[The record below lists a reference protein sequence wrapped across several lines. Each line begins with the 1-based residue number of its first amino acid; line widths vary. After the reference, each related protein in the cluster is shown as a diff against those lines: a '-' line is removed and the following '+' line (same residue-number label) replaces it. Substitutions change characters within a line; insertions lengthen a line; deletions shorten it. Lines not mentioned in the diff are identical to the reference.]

1 MKLIIVESP
10 TKAKTLQK
18 FLGSDYK
25 ILSSYGHVRDLP
37 RTVFGVDIENNFA
50 PKYAIT
56 TKGKSTIKELKAQTK
71 KADEVLISTDPDR
84 EGEAIAW
91 HLIEA
96 LKLGK
101 PKTKKVEGRLY
112 RRIEFHEITKTA
124 IDEALKNPREINI
137 DLVNAQQ
144 ARRILDRIVGYKL
157 SPFLWK
163 KIVKGLSA
171 GRVQSVAVRLIAER
185 EREIEAFNAEEY
197 WEILANLKNTKN
209 GPKKE
214 FAARLAKINGKTL
227 DKLEI
232 KDENQAIAIEENLK
246 NAAYSVAKIDR
257 KETRK
262 NPLPPFTTSTLQ
274 QTAWQRFKMTGKA
287 AMMTAQQLYEMG
299 LITYHRTDSLNLSV
313 QSLTAAKDFITKTYG
328 AQYHSGNFKTYKTKS
343 KGAQEAHEA
352 IRPAYA
358 DQTPEMALA
367 DKNLTRPQAKLYELI
382 WQRFIASQM
391 NPALFDS
398 ISADISAQCA
408 AEDIARVRPT
418 QACMGLTRAT
428 PANYGFRAS
437 GQTLKFDGYLK
448 VYPSKFEEL
457 DLPKMEDGEP
467 LEFIKLDANQHFTK
481 PPARYNEATLI
492 KAMEAHGIGRPST
505 YAPIISTIQTRNY
518 IEKDEKKSLKPT
530 EIGLMVNDLLVAHFP
545 KIVDIDFT
553 AKMEEE
559 FDDIAEGQAE
569 WTKVL
574 REFYEPFAKNL
585 EEKYQEVEKANKTAI
600 ATDKICP
607 KCGANLVI
615 KMGRFGKFLACP
627 KFPECK
633 HAEPLEPQKPAFEK
647 EIPCPKCGTGHIV
660 EKRTKKRKIFYGCSA
675 YPDCDFALWDKPT
688 GEKCEKCGSL
698 MVETKRKLVRCS
710 NKECK

>member
-1 MKLIIVESP
+1 MDLIIVESP

-18 FLGSDYK
+18 FLGKNYK

-37 RTVFGVDIENNFA
+37 KTAFGVDIENNFA
-50 PKYAIT
+50 PKYVIT
-56 TKGKSTIKELKAQTK
+56 QKGKSTIKELKAQTQ
-71 KADEVLISTDPDR
+71 KADKVLISTDPDR

-91 HLIEA
+91 HLVEA
-96 LKLGK
+96 LKLDK
-101 PKTKKVEGRLY
+101 PTTAKIEGPAY
-112 RRIEFHEITKTA
+112 RRIEFHEITENA
-124 IDEALKNPREINI
+124 IQEALKNPREINF

-144 ARRILDRIVGYKL
+144 ARRVLDRIVGYKL

-185 EREIEAFNAEEY
+185 EREIEAFNPEEY
-197 WEILANLKNTKN
+197 WEISANLKNTKN
-209 GPKKE
+209 DPKKE
-214 FAARLAKINGKTL
+214 FAARLAKIGGKAL

-246 NAAYSVAKIDR
+246 NAAYQVAAIEK
-257 KETRK
+257 KEVRK

-274 QTAWQRFKMTGKA
+274 QTAWQRFKMTAKA

-299 LITYHRTDSLNLSV
+299 LITYHRTDSFNLST
-313 QSLTAAKDFITKTYG
+313 QSLAAAKDFIAKTYG
-328 AQYHSGNFKTYKTKS
+328 ANYHPGHFNIYKTKA

-358 DQTPEMALA
+358 GQTPEMALA

-382 WQRFIASQM
+382 WQRFIAGQM
-391 NPALFDS
+391 AAAVFDS
-398 ISADISAQCA
+398 LAV
-408 AEDIARVRPT
+408 DIA
-418 QACMGLTRAT
+418 
-428 PANYGFRAS
+428 ANGNDGTNYNFRAN

-448 VYPSKFEEL
+448 VYPAKFEEL
-457 DLPKMEDGEP
+457 DLPRMEEGEP

-492 KAMEAHGIGRPST
+492 KTLEAYGIGRPST

-545 KIVDIDFT
+545 QIVDIGFT

-559 FDDIAEGQAE
+559 FDDIAEGRIE

-574 REFYEPFAKNL
+574 REFYGPFAKNL
-585 EEKYQEVEKANKTAI
+585 EEKYQEVEKKNKTPEV
-600 ATDKICP
+600 TDKLCP

-627 KFPECK
+627 KFPDCK
-633 HAEPLEPQKPAFEK
+633 HAEPLAPEKPAFAV
-647 EIPCPKCGTGHIV
+647 EIPCPKCQAGHIV

-675 YPDCDFALWDKPT
+675 YPDCNFALWDKPT
-688 GEKCEKCGSL
+688 GDKCEKCGAL
-698 MVETKRKLVRCS
+698 MITTKRKQVKCS

>member
-1 MKLIIVESP
+1 MKLVIVESP

-18 FLGSDYK
+18 FLGADYK

-37 RTVFGVDIENNFA
+37 KTAFGVEIENNFA
-50 PKYAIT
+50 PKYVVT
-56 TKGKSTIKELKAQTK
+56 QKGKSTIKELKSQAQ

-91 HLIEA
+91 HLVEA
-96 LKLGK
+96 LKLD
-101 PKTKKVEGRLY
+101 KKAY
-112 RRIEFHEITKTA
+112 QRIEFHEITESA
-124 IDEALKNPREINI
+124 ILEALKNPRAINF

-163 KIVKGLSA
+163 KIAKGLSA

-185 EREIEAFNAEEY
+185 EREIQAFTPEEY
-197 WEILANLKNTKN
+197 WEISASLKNTKN
-209 GPKKE
+209 SPRKE
-214 FAARLAKINGKTL
+214 FAAHLAKVNGKAL

-246 NAAYSVAKIDR
+246 NAAYQVAGIEK
-257 KETRK
+257 KEVRK
-262 NPLPPFTTSTLQ
+262 NPLPPFTTSTIQ
-274 QTAWQRFKMTGKA
+274 QTAWQRFKMTAKA

-313 QSLTAAKDFITKTYG
+313 QSLAAAKNFITKTYG
-328 AQYHSGNFKTYKTKS
+328 GQYHPGHFNTYKTKA

-367 DKNLTRPQAKLYELI
+367 DKNLSRPQAKLYELV

-391 NPALFDS
+391 APAIFDS
-398 ISADISAQCA
+398 LAVDISAGGN
-408 AEDIARVRPT
+408 DKT
-418 QACMGLTRAT
+418 
-428 PANYGFRAS
+428 NYNFRAN

-448 VYPSKFEEL
+448 VYPAKFEEL
-457 DLPKMEDGEP
+457 DLPKMEEGEP
-467 LEFIKLDANQHFTK
+467 LDFIKLDTNQRFTK

-492 KAMEAHGIGRPST
+492 KTLEAYGIGRPST
-505 YAPIISTIQTRNY
+505 YAPIISTIQARNY

-530 EIGLMVNDLLVAHFP
+530 EIGLMVNDLLVTHFP
-545 KIVDIDFT
+545 RIVDIGFT

-559 FDDIAEGQAE
+559 FDEIAEGKIE

-574 REFYEPFAKNL
+574 RDFYDPFAKNL
-585 EEKYQEVEKANKTAI
+585 EEKYQEVEKKNKTPEV
-600 ATDKICP
+600 TDKLCP

-633 HAEPLEPQKPAFEK
+633 HAEPLAPEKPAFAVA
-647 EIPCPKCGTGHIV
+647 IPCPKCGAGRIV

-675 YPDCDFALWDKPT
+675 YPACNFALWDKPT
-688 GEKCEKCGSL
+688 GEKCEKCGAL
-698 MVETKRKLVRCS
+698 MIATKRKLVKCS